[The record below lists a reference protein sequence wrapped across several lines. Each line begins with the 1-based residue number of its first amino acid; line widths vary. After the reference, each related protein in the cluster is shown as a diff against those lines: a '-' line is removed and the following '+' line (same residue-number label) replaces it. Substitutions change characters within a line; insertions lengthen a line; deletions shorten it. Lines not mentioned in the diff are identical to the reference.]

1 VGEQLDDLQPF
12 DPERFAQH
20 LLAESA

>member
-12 DPERFAQH
+12 DAERFAQH